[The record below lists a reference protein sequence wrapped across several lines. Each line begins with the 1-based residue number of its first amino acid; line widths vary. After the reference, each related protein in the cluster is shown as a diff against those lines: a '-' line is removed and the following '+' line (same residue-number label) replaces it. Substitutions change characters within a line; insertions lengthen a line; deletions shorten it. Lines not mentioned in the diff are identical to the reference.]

1 MLWGCSKAGGRQDLF
16 YLVVPR
22 KVEEVTFA
30 SYLERPFLPFTIDA
44 WLGVF
49 AFLCG
54 LSIVL
59 WIVEIC
65 DMPSEERKG
74 FSWSLREPWPQRE
87 ASCFVFCGARSDLR
101 LQSRVLYWN

>member
-1 MLWGCSKAGGRQDLF
+1 SYTACVHDVAVGHFDVCIADLWLTAERNRLAYFLPPIRQDLF

-65 DMPSEERKG
+65 DMPSEE
-74 FSWSLREPWPQRE
+74 
-87 ASCFVFCGARSDLR
+87 
-101 LQSRVLYWN
+101 